1 MLLYLHAS
9 KAVPVVHQRLM
20 GLLDTTQD
28 DQSSMPRVLHI
39 LHLRDAMMQAKRE
52 QPQAE
57 YYSRL
62 KVPNSC
68 SGQLCVVSIGG
79 FDYYC
84 FQVSEGRASGE
95 VLQ

>member
-9 KAVPVVHQRLM
+9 KAVVHQRLM

-57 YYSRL
+57 YYLRL
-62 KVPNSC
+62 EVPNCC
-68 SGQLCVVSIGG
+68 SRSVVRRLA
-79 FDYYC
+79 
-84 FQVSEGRASGE
+84 V
-95 VLQ
+95 